1 MFDVSFVVLD
11 KLLFFC
17 PGFPL
22 ENNLKFKKISLNPR
36 HALAEFQRSF
46 SRHKRKKLLK
56 ATAVSLLFV
65 RARERHRVVLR
76 CP

>member
-11 KLLFFC
+11 KLLFFY

-46 SRHKRKKLLK
+46 SRHKRKKLFE
-56 ATAVSLLFV
+56 SHSSFIII
-65 RARERHRVVLR
+65 
-76 CP
+76 CMSS